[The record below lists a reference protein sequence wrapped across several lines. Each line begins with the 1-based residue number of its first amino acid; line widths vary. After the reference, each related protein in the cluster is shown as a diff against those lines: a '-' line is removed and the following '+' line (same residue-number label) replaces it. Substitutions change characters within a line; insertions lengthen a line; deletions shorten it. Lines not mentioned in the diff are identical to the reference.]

1 MYVVNNGEIYF
12 SKELTEEQKKAVL
25 DLFHPSSNQVSFS
38 NGRMQFEEYYG
49 ADLTND
55 LNSILAYCEEWG
67 VAVSDKS
74 CVSYFGDY
82 DGCYVMRDGCF
93 VDLDQQEVGVFNASD
108 FELRSELAR
117 RERKLFI
124 PVDGTPGT
132 PGYFISIS
140 REEAEGAYRYIE
152 HKRHFDDALKTV
164 KECCKSDPE
173 FRKAFEDLCVRLHGH
188 KHPAD
193 NILLR
198 RSPVVEQCVILFE
211 KYRDAEVPAAETWR
225 VAAAEALDLIEK
237 GGNG

>member
-25 DLFHPSSNQVSFS
+25 DLFQPSSNQVSFS

-55 LNSILAYCEEWG
+55 LNSILAYCEEWD

-124 PVDGTPGT
+124 TVDGT
-132 PGYFISIS
+132 PGYFISMS

-152 HKRHFDDALKTV
+152 HEHYLDDALKTI

-198 RSPVVEQCVILFE
+198 RSPVVGQCVFLFE

-225 VAAAEALDLIEK
+225 FAAAEALENLIEK
-237 GGNG
+237 EDEG

>member
-108 FELRSELAR
+108 IELRSELAHR
-117 RERKLFI
+117 AGKLMI
-124 PVDGTPGT
+124 PVDGAPGT
-132 PGYFISIS
+132 PGFFVSMS
-140 REEAEGAYRYIE
+140 REEAEAAYRYIQRE
-152 HKRHFDDALKTV
+152 YLFHDALAAVKAICDDDDAFK
-164 KECCKSDPE
+164 
-173 FRKAFEDLCVRLHGH
+173 KAFGNLCTRLHGH
-188 KHPAD
+188 ENPTD
-193 NILLR
+193 NLLLR
-198 RSPVVEQCVILFE
+198 RSPVIEYAVTLFE
-211 KYRDAEVPAAETWR
+211 KNASVDVPERDTWEYA
-225 VAAAEALDLIEK
+225 VKTALKEIGKE
-237 GGNG
+237 

>member
-1 MYVVNNGEIYF
+1 MHIINNGEIYF

-25 DLFHPSSNQVSFS
+25 DLFQPSSNQVSFS
-38 NGRMQFEEYYG
+38 NGRLQFEEYYG
-49 ADLTND
+49 ADLAND
-55 LNSILAYCEEWG
+55 LNAILAYCEEWG
-67 VAVSDKS
+67 ITVSDTS

-117 RERKLFI
+117 RAGKLMI
-124 PVDGTPGT
+124 PVDGTPG
-132 PGYFISIS
+132 YFTMS
-140 REEAEGAYRYIE
+140 REEAEAAYRYIE
-152 HKRHFDDALKTV
+152 RECHLNDALKTIQD
-164 KECCKSDPE
+164 CCKSDSE

-188 KHPAD
+188 KHPVD
-193 NILLR
+193 NLLL

-225 VAAAEALDLIEK
+225 FAAAEALENLK
-237 GGNG
+237 RG